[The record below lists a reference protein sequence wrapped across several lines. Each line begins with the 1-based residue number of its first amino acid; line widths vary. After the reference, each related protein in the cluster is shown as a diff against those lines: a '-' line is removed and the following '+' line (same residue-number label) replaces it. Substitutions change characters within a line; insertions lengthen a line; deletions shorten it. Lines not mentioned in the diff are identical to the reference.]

1 MFQHSQSSFEGFYTP
16 SVDMDERVAIDMM
29 TLSSEKRDK
38 YICLFD
44 NLIETYGE
52 THVVLI
58 SPYALHHRK
67 SIGIFPSIK
76 VLLVLQP
83 DLIDKKILKQF
94 ITQCTRIQSIRLL
107 EK

>member
-1 MFQHSQSSFEGFYTP
+1 MLKHSNSFEGFYTP

-29 TLSSEKRDK
+29 TLSVEERDK
-38 YICLFD
+38 YVCLFD
-44 NLIETYGE
+44 NLVETYGE
-52 THVVLI
+52 THVALI

-67 SIGIFPSIK
+67 SIGIFPDIK

-94 ITQCTRIQSIRLL
+94 IMQCRRVQSIRLL
-107 EK
+107 KN